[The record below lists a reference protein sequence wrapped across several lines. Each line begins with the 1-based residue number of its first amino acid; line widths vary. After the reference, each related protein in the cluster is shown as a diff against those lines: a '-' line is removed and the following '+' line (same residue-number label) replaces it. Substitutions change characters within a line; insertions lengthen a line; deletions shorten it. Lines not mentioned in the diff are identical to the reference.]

1 MDNQGAHLTQD
12 ALGYVARALRGNADV
27 ERRLSSL
34 FCDQLEGVQRIA
46 RILFAQGLVEEIMR
60 LVQKHKE
67 RTFSELA
74 AARHLQQVSPKGV
87 SHDLPCV
94 VGEGKMFQRNAQHA
108 RGWISDK
115 RLQLIKDHSFVPG
128 VEHAG

>member
-1 MDNQGAHLTQD
+1 MDNQGAHLAQD
-12 ALGYVARALRGNADV
+12 ALGYVARALRGYADV

-34 FCDQLEGVQRIA
+34 FRDQLEGVQRIP
-46 RILFAQGLVEEIMR
+46 RILFAQGLVEEMMR

-67 RTFSELA
+67 RTFSKFA

-87 SHDLPCV
+87 CYDLPCV

-108 RGWISDK
+108 RGGIGDE
-115 RLQLIKDHSFVPG
+115 RVQLIKDHSFVPG
-128 VEHAG
+128 L